1 MNTNITIFAQYTRIF
16 KILFYIYDY
25 NYLNNKDMNNK
36 CTINPQLIIKYD
48 FKHIF
53 TYKLLY
59 HIMAYY
65 DNDSKTLMLDKQDI
79 ELRYNSNHHSVNN
92 AIRELI
98 DYKVI
103 VPNKSYKNKYT
114 INNKVF
120 INFINGLTK

>member
-1 MNTNITIFAQYTRIF
+1 
-16 KILFYIYDY
+16 
-25 NYLNNKDMNNK
+25 MNNK

-59 HIMAYY
+59 HIMVYY
-65 DNDSKTLMLDKQDI
+65 DSDSKTLLLDKEDI
-79 ELRYNSNHHSVNN
+79 IIRYNSNHHSVNN

-103 VPNKSYKNKYT
+103 IPNKSYKNKYT
-114 INNKVF
+114 IDNKVF